1 MKSKLRSAVAVLA
14 ALGYTIMP
22 LSALAGASVT
32 QDVQQ
37 DSGLVCLGAPAAN
50 AIVACFR
57 SKGVWHEVT
66 TPSGNMNNTLNATWT
81 QTLTTYGATG
91 AVSSTLQSSG
101 DDHTKMLFKPG
112 EVTKGHSFTQSDM
125 ILGADGSCVTT
136 TIEYDY
142 NFTTNTVMQDNYTV
156 SYSAC

>member
-1 MKSKLRSAVAVLA
+1 MKSKVRSAVAALA
-14 ALGYTIMP
+14 TVGYTIMP

-37 DSGLVCLGAPAAN
+37 DSGLVCLGAPAAG
-50 AIVACFR
+50 VVTCFR

-81 QTLTTYGATG
+81 QTVTTYDADGK
-91 AVSSTLQSSG
+91 VSSTLQSSG
-101 DDHTKMLFKPG
+101 DDRTKMLFKPG

-125 ILGADGSCVTT
+125 ILGADGSCMTT